1 MPIEETFYLFAL
13 LPRNPGARKI
23 VKANPKY
30 RRTVDGNDA
39 LCFKANHKSKFPG
52 RLVSI
57 GRLAPMNDVVLLDE
71 GAQMQ
76 CSFSLVPSGEL
87 LLEDA
92 TTGHHT
98 YLEWR
103 DKNDKKRDQYSLQ
116 GDPRRRVI
124 PLAPSGRIVL
134 EIGTNIR
141 FHFVWQ
147 VRLDQASVERIRS
160 QLARFAQ
167 ANLVPEQ
174 GMTLDVPRDPRLAPT
189 AFEKRTKNTPEVP
202 KEYDG
207 QPLRQI
213 HVYKELGR
221 GAFGVVYKAVDLAT
235 GRLWAVK
242 ECKPGNILYSGSHDR
257 PKSFCISDLGLGVS
271 EWSVDRHRIAGTV
284 VYMAPETSRRGRTSA
299 ASDVYSFGIVLLEL
313 LGIYCHRE
321 GEPERYSVSAWRR
334 KLRLLGAAAR
344 DAERYTDKPASRD
357 DEVPEVQV
365 AHSRLKSLVDCRAV
379 PRALAAV
386 LEENPGRRAS
396 AADARQPLKTTYS
409 GAAPALAG
417 RPREADRARER
428 DVAPFAPPALRRR
441 HTGGM
446 TVRTDMTGRT
456 GITRLTGMTGRPRV
470 VRFDLPIRAR

>member
-1 MPIEETFYLFAL
+1 VQIFLPLYHGSVDSL
-13 LPRNPGARKI
+13 LPRHHCDELPAAPASWIPTFIDNI
-23 VKANPKY
+23 LS
-30 RRTVDGNDA
+30 A
-39 LCFKANHKSKFPG
+39 LDYMH
-52 RLVSI
+52 
-57 GRLAPMNDVVLLDE
+57 
-71 GAQMQ
+71 
-76 CSFSLVPSGEL
+76 
-87 LLEDA
+87 
-92 TTGHHT
+92 
-98 YLEWR
+98 
-103 DKNDKKRDQYSLQ
+103 
-116 GDPRRRVI
+116 
-124 PLAPSGRIVL
+124 
-134 EIGTNIR
+134 
-141 FHFVWQ
+141 
-147 VRLDQASVERIRS
+147 
-160 QLARFAQ
+160 
-167 ANLVPEQ
+167 
-174 GMTLDVPRDPRLAPT
+174 
-189 AFEKRTKNTPEVP
+189 
-202 KEYDG
+202 
-207 QPLRQI
+207 
-213 HVYKELGR
+213 GR
-221 GAFGVVYKAVDLAT
+221 GIIHRDL
-235 GRLWAVK
+235 
-242 ECKPGNILYSGSHDR
+242 KPGNILYSGSHDR